1 VQVGQPT
8 IYGLRRRLSS
18 DSGVANVGGVNPSR
32 DSHSR
37 GFFADQAPRTEE
49 PHALSSLADHSS
61 CVVDAALDAS
71 AREGPLVFP
80 DHPTAPPSSSPLNI
94 ALPEGRFL
102 ELLNS
107 ALVPRSEVTVQ
118 V

>member
-1 VQVGQPT
+1 VQLGQPT

-32 DSHSR
+32 DPHSR
-37 GFFADQAPRTEE
+37 DFFADQAPRTEE
-49 PHALSSLADHSS
+49 PHALSSLADFSP
-61 CVVDAALDAS
+61 CAALDAS
-71 AREGPLVFP
+71 AREGSLVFP

-94 ALPEGRFL
+94 TLPEGRFL

-107 ALVPRSEVTVQ
+107 ALVPRSKEVTVQ